1 MRACPC
7 CSNLDYEHCCEP
19 VIRGEKTA
27 ITAEQLMR
35 SRYTAYVNTE
45 IDYLKATIHPDNRAD
60 FDAKAARDW
69 SENTEWKKLEILETT
84 GGGPEDSEG
93 IVEFIAHFTSKTVV
107 QKHHER
113 AEFKKEADQ
122 WYFVDGQHV
131 KPVQVKRTGA
141 KVGRNSPC
149 PCGSGKKYKKCCG

>member
-1 MRACPC
+1 
-7 CSNLDYEHCCEP
+7 
-19 VIRGEKTA
+19 
-27 ITAEQLMR
+27 MR

-45 IDYLKATIHPDNRAD
+45 IDYLEETIHPDNRAD

-69 SENTEWKKLEILETT
+69 SEDTEWKKLEILEIT

-93 IVEFIAHFTSKTVV
+93 IVEFIAHYTIKTVV
-107 QKHHER
+107 HKHHER

-131 KPVQVKRTGA
+131 KPVQVKRAGA
-141 KVGRNSPC
+141 KVGRNAPC